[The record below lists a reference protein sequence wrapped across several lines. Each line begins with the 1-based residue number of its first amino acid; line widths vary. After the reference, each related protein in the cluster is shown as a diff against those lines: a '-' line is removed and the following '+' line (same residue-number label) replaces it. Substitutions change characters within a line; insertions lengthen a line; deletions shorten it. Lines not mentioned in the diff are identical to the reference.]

1 MFKPG
6 PGVALLGVG
15 WRAGLGTGELT
26 GRELGRDD
34 DPPLPPSQE
43 EVPGPHQVGV
53 SVQLAPGVLS

>member
-6 PGVALLGVG
+6 PGVALFGVG
-15 WRAGLGTGELT
+15 WRAGLVTGEMT
-26 GRELGRDD
+26 GRDLSRDD
-34 DPPLPPSQE
+34 DPPLPASQE